1 MGVDKVG
8 GMDIELRPLRDRV
21 VAPAELPLLS
31 HPDVAQW
38 RSATESDIDGI
49 WHLDRA
55 IGRADHPNY
64 LATREEVSEAFGFS
78 HFHPELDSLV
88 GLDTNGRIVANGWVV
103 FPRGQ
108 VTLVRS
114 FLSGGVHPQ
123 LRGRGI
129 GRALLDWQLGR
140 AKQQLASSTKTL
152 PGWIQTF
159 TDERAPQNARLYERG
174 GLKLTRYF
182 LLLERLLAAPIRSFD
197 LASGIRIA
205 QYTPDMSAAV
215 HVARDEAFMDHW
227 SSQPVSGE
235 GWASFVGSEV
245 FRPELSF
252 VAFGPGSFGPGS
264 DGPERVVGFTMTTV
278 NEDDWESQGFSGSYI
293 DLVGVLSGWRGKHI
307 AQALLAAQMKASRA
321 LGHERVTLDVD
332 SKSPTGALGLYTGMG
347 FHPTNR
353 DLAFVL
359 EF

>member
-8 GMDIELRPLRDRV
+8 RMDIELRPLRDRV

-159 TDERAPQNARLYERG
+159 SDERAPQNARLYERG

-332 SKSPTGALGLYTGMG
+332 SDSPTGALGLYTGMG
-347 FHPTNR
+347 FHPRNR

>member
-1 MGVDKVG
+1 MAQDQ
-8 GMDIELRPLRDRV
+8 RPLTERV
-21 VAPAELPLLS
+21 SAPAELRLPL
-31 HPDVAQW
+31 HPDIAKW
-38 RSATESDIDGI
+38 RPAIDSDIDGI
-49 WHLDRA
+49 WQLDRA

-64 LATREEVSEAFGFS
+64 LRTREEVSDAFGFS

-88 GLDTNGRIVANGWVV
+88 GLDAHGRIVAYGWVV
-103 FPRGQ
+103 FPPGQ

-114 FLSGGVHPQ
+114 FLPGGVHPQ
-123 LRGRGI
+123 LRGREI

-140 AKQQLASSTKTL
+140 AKQQLASSTKAL
-152 PGWIQTF
+152 PGWIQAF

-182 LLLERLLAAPIRSFD
+182 LSLERVLTEPIRSFD

-215 HVARDEAFMDHW
+215 HVARDKAFMDHW
-227 SSQPVSGE
+227 SSQPISGE

-252 VAFGPGSFGPGS
+252 VAFGPGSDGPGS
-264 DGPERVVGFTMTTV
+264 DGRERVVGFTMTTV

-332 SKSPTGALGLYTGMG
+332 SDSPTGALGLYTGMG

-353 DLAFVL
+353 DLAFVR